1 MLNIEQNMVP
11 AISHVL
17 SSLAIVCYS
26 RIEYNLQHVITHFW
40 ENFQRHMGM
49 MRCGRESCT
58 FCTFI
63 DSIACKSFKN
73 IPFCCEALKH
83 EIINIYFSHWTRTNY
98 ICQLKWSV
106 MNWTTGDTLVYLAI
120 FWLADFFSMKY
131 ARCRICLLVGVVH
144 WHHRRH
150 EINQRAWY

>member
-26 RIEYNLQHVITHFW
+26 RIEYNLQHAIRHFW

-58 FCTFI
+58 LCTFI

-73 IPFCCEALKH
+73 IPFASMLWSIEARNHKYL
-83 EIINIYFSHWTRTNY
+83 FF
-98 ICQLKWSV
+98 
-106 MNWTTGDTLVYLAI
+106 TLNTHKLHLSAE
-120 FWLADFFSMKY
+120 MK
-131 ARCRICLLVGVVH
+131 
-144 WHHRRH
+144 RH
-150 EINQRAWY
+150 ELNNWWYTCLFGDFLIGRLLFDEICTMYECVELL